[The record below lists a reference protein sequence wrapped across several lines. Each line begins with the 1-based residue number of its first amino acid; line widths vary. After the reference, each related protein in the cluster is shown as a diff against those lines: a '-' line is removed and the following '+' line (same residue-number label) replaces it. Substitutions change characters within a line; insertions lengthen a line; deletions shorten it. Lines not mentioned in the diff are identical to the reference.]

1 MGKSNGVYRVKVYSC
16 GEYMDFYGYQVFQV
30 PPSCRS
36 GKRVRR
42 KPTRKMQEKLNWR
55 HAAEKLTRILN
66 TNFTEDDLSLTLTF
80 RENPIND
87 EAAKKAIQKFLRKI
101 RYRFK
106 KLERELKYVWQ
117 LEKSKKGRYHIH
129 MVLTGG
135 IDRDELEKLWG
146 NGYANSKRLQ
156 FDQHGLAALS
166 RYIGKSCVD
175 SEEERVTYRSYNGSK
190 NLIDPEPEISDSKIR
205 SRKRMQE
212 LADMD
217 WNLWHEL
224 YPEYE
229 VADLYSYTSEDYG
242 GIYIFARLHRTDGK
256 RYPAKNPPKH
266 PSRKA
271 QEKVQ

>member
-1 MGKSNGVYRVKVYSC
+1 MGKSNGIYRAKIYRC
-16 GEYMDFYGYQVFQV
+16 GAYMDFYGYPVFPV
-30 PPSCRS
+30 PLSCRT
-36 GKRVRR
+36 GKRIRK

-66 TNFTEDDLSLTLTF
+66 TNFTEEDLSLTLTF
-80 RENPIND
+80 RENPIDD
-87 EAAKKAIQKFLRKI
+87 EAAKKAIQRFLHKI

-106 KLERELKYVWQ
+106 KMGRELKYVWQ

-129 MVLTGG
+129 MVLSGG
-135 IDRDELEKLWG
+135 IDRDKLEKLWG

-156 FDQHGLAALS
+156 FDQNGLAALS

-190 NLIDPEPEISDSKIR
+190 NLIDPEPEINDSKIR
-205 SRKRMQE
+205 SRKRAQE
-212 LADMD
+212 LAEMD

-224 YPEYE
+224 YPDYE

-256 RYPAKNPPKH
+256 RYPAKNPPKR
-266 PSRKA
+266 PPRKA
-271 QEKVQ
+271 REKVQ

>member
-1 MGKSNGVYRVKVYSC
+1 MGNSTAVYRAKTYQC
-16 GEYMDFYGYQVFQV
+16 GEYLDFYGYQVFQV

-36 GKRVRR
+36 GRRVRR

-66 TNFTEDDLSLTLTF
+66 TNFTEEDLSLTLTF
-80 RENPIND
+80 RDNPIDD

-117 LEKSKKGRYHIH
+117 LEKSKKGRYHTH

-146 NGYANSKRLQ
+146 HGYANSKRLQ

-190 NLIDPEPEISDSKIR
+190 NLIDPEPEFNDSKIR
-205 SRKRMQE
+205 SRKRAKE
-212 LADMD
+212 LANMD

-224 YPEYE
+224 YPDYE
-229 VADLYSYTSEDYG
+229 VVDLYSYTSEDYG
-242 GIYIFARLHRTDGK
+242 GIYIFARLHRIDCK
-256 RYPAKNPPKH
+256 RIPPKKAAKR
-266 PSRKA
+266 PPRKA
-271 QEKVQ
+271 RQKVQ